1 MLTLLLHIVFQTLY
15 YHSTLIQVQ
24 HVLMEDALYI
34 PYVGIS
40 TACGHACTR
49 YEVYKVRAIYW
60 HFQTCYFNFV
70 IIQVPSSSV
79 VDALFTAQVPLS
91 LVVDAPS
98 TAQSASYPVV
108 DTLSTSQVSSSPV
121 ADALSNSQVPS
132 SPVIDA
138 LSNV

>member
-1 MLTLLLHIVFQTLY
+1 MWG
-15 YHSTLIQVQ
+15 
-24 HVLMEDALYI
+24 
-34 PYVGIS
+34 VGMS

-60 HFQTCYFNFV
+60 HFQTCYLNYIV
-70 IIQVPSSSV
+70 SSSPGILISSRRCIVYGSSTIISV
-79 VDALFTAQVPLS
+79 VDALFMAQVPLS
-91 LVVDAPS
+91 LVVDAPY
-98 TAQSASYPVV
+98 TAQSASYPVINALSTAQVPSFSVV
-108 DTLSTSQVSSSPV
+108 DALSTSQVSSSPV